1 MTLYSPAI
9 AFKFAK
15 SSLLSRKH
23 MTDRESVG
31 VHSIARTLTKENS
44 VLQRFSVYLAGS
56 RFLASVSFK
65 TGFDDYLIDC
75 RFFIICW

>member
-23 MTDRESVG
+23 MTDRDS
-31 VHSIARTLTKENS
+31 VHSIARTLTKENN
-44 VLQRFSVYLAGS
+44 VLQRFFAFSTYEA
-56 RFLASVSFK
+56 
-65 TGFDDYLIDC
+65 
-75 RFFIICW
+75 